1 MKPGPLPPGMRSRP
15 RGHAEQQTPS
25 GEGAD
30 DALAGDE
37 ERAAEFSSYATTSLE
52 EAHDAIAAHYYN
64 LRLEV
69 AGPAARFATRL
80 DVVELGALT
89 VGDVRFGTEM
99 RMSFGEPGVYHVAVP
114 FSGCFSIQE
123 GGGRVEVSTPGRALV
138 FDPGR
143 DIRVDTWSA
152 DCQALTVKI
161 DKVAVLRQLEVLLGR
176 SVSRPPRFGPY
187 LDVSRGPGLSWM
199 RLAMWNLLERDVAH
213 GLLSRPMIRG
223 RLEQTLLEGMLL
235 ATDHTFREALEAP
248 PPPMRPASVKR
259 VMDAVQELPA
269 EPYDANRLAA
279 IGQVGLRTLQE
290 AFRRHVGMSPM
301 AYVHEVR
308 LQRVHRQ
315 LRAAAPGTTT
325 VTDVAHAWGFVHLGR
340 FARRYRER
348 FGESPSQTLRSV

>member
-1 MKPGPLPPGMRSRP
+1 MG
-15 RGHAEQQTPS
+15 
-25 GEGAD
+25 
-30 DALAGDE
+30 GD
-37 ERAAEFSSYATTSLE
+37 RAAEFNSYATDSVE
-52 EAHDAIAAHYYN
+52 EAHAAIAAHYYD

-69 AGPAARFATRL
+69 AGQVSRFATRL
-80 DVVELGALT
+80 SVVELGALT
-89 VGDVRFGTEM
+89 VGDIRFGTEM

-114 FSGCFSIQE
+114 FGGCFSVQE
-123 GGGRVEVSTPGRALV
+123 GRGDVEFATERRALV
-138 FDPGR
+138 FDPAR
-143 DIRVDTWSA
+143 DIHVDTWSA
-152 DCQALTVKI
+152 DCQALTVKV
-161 DKVAVLRQLEVLLGR
+161 DKAAVLRQLEVLLGR
-176 SVSRPPRFGPY
+176 AVRRPPRFGPY
-187 LDVSRGPGLSWM
+187 MDVSRGPGLSWV
-199 RLAMWNLLERDVAH
+199 RLAMWNLRELDVQH
-213 GLLSRPMIRG
+213 GMLSHPMIRG

-279 IGQVGLRTLQE
+279 IAQVSLRTLQE

-308 LQRVHRQ
+308 LQHVHQR

-348 FGESPSQTLRSV
+348 FGESPSQTLRAE

>member
-1 MKPGPLPPGMRSRP
+1 M
-15 RGHAEQQTPS
+15 
-25 GEGAD
+25 
-30 DALAGDE
+30 DALAVE
-37 ERAAEFSSYATTSLE
+37 EDRAAGFHSYATNSLG
-52 EAHDAIAAHYYN
+52 EAHDAIAAHYYD

-69 AGPAARFATRL
+69 VGRATDFETRL
-80 DVVELGALT
+80 SVVDLGALT

-114 FSGCFSIQE
+114 FGGCFSVQE
-123 GGGRVEVSTPGRALV
+123 GHGVTDFATERRALV
-138 FDPGR
+138 FDPAR
-143 DIRVDTWSA
+143 EIHIDTWSA

-161 DKVAVLRQLEVLLGR
+161 DKAAVIRQLEVLLGR
-176 SVSRPPRFGPY
+176 PVRRPPRFGPY
-187 LDVSRGPGLSWM
+187 MDVSRGPGLSWV
-199 RLAMWNLLERDVAH
+199 RLAMWNLLERNVPL
-213 GLLSRPMIRG
+213 GLLSHPMIRG

-235 ATDHTFREALEAP
+235 ATDHTFRDALEAP

-279 IGQVGLRTLQE
+279 IAQVSLRTLQE
-290 AFRRHVGMSPM
+290 AFRSNVGMSPM

-325 VTDVAHAWGFVHLGR
+325 VTQVAHAWGFVHLGR

-348 FGESPSQTLRSV
+348 YGESPSQTLRAS

>member
-1 MKPGPLPPGMRSRP
+1 MLNSR
-15 RGHAEQQTPS
+15 RRAGK
-25 GEGAD
+25 GD
-30 DALAGDE
+30 DALVVEA

-52 EAHDAIAAHYYN
+52 EAHDAIALHYYD

-69 AGPAARFATRL
+69 AGPASRFATRL

-123 GGGRVEVSTPGRALV
+123 GRGEAQLSTPGRALV

-143 DIRVDTWSA
+143 DIHVDTWSA

-161 DKVAVLRQLEVLLGR
+161 DKAAVLRQLEMLLGR
-176 SVSRPPRFGPY
+176 SVSRPPRFGPH
-187 LDVSRGPGLSWM
+187 LDVSHGPGLSWM
-199 RLAMWNLLERDVAH
+199 RLAMWNLRERDVAH

-279 IGQVGLRTLQE
+279 IGQVSLRTLQE
-290 AFRRHVGMSPM
+290 AFRRYVGMSPM

-348 FGESPSQTLRSV
+348 FGESPSQTLRSA

>member
-1 MKPGPLPPGMRSRP
+1 MDRP
-15 RGHAEQQTPS
+15 
-25 GEGAD
+25 
-30 DALAGDE
+30 
-37 ERAAEFSSYATTSLE
+37 AEFHSYATTSVE
-52 EAHDAIAAHYYN
+52 EAHDVIAAHYYD
-64 LRLEV
+64 LRLEL
-69 AGPAARFATRL
+69 AGRAPQFATRL
-80 DVVELGALT
+80 SVVELGALT

-99 RMSFGEPGVYHVAVP
+99 RMSFGEPGFYHVGVP
-114 FSGCFSIQE
+114 FGGCFSIQE
-123 GGGRVEVSTPGRALV
+123 GGGEVEFATERRALV
-138 FDPGR
+138 FDPSR
-143 DIRVDTWSA
+143 DIQVDTWSA
-152 DCQALTVKI
+152 DCRALTVKI
-161 DKVAVLRQLEVLLGR
+161 DKAAVLRQLEVLLGR
-176 SVSRPPRFGPY
+176 AVRRPPRFGPY
-187 LDVSRGPGLSWM
+187 LDVTRGPGLSWM
-199 RLAMWNLLERDVAH
+199 RLALWNLLERDVAH
-213 GLLSRPMIRG
+213 GLLSHPMIRG

-279 IGQVGLRTLQE
+279 IAQVSLRTLQE

-301 AYVHEVR
+301 AYVQEVR

-348 FGESPSQTLRSV
+348 FGESPSETLRAL